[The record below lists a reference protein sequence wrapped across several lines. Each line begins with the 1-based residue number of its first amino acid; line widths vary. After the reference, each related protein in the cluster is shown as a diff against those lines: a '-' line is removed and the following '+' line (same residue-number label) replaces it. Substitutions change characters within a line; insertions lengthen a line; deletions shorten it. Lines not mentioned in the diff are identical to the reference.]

1 MTLNRGDRV
10 RVVLPAKGLEVFKNC
25 TGRICRIDK
34 DDPSPYCVRLD
45 ETVREVCSEWD
56 EMWFAGRELRKI

>member
-1 MTLNRGDRV
+1 
-10 RVVLPAKGLEVFKNC
+10 VLPAKGLEVFKNC